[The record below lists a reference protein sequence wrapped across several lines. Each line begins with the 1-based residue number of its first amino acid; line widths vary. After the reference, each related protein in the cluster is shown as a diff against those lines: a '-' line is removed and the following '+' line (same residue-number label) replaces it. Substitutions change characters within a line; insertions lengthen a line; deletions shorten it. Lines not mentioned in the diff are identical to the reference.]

1 MDSKKELQKQVFNAT
16 REYGVSSVLFRNA
29 ISKKMG
35 LNVADWECLSLLT
48 LRGIS
53 SPTELARYTGLT
65 SGSVTAM
72 LDRLESVGF
81 IKRKPNPNDR
91 RGVLIEVTQHSNPA
105 VGQLVGGVQ
114 KGLREIIESYSE
126 KDLKTIVGFL
136 DAFTANVR
144 KHTDIIDEEAK

>member
-1 MDSKKELQKQVFNAT
+1 MESKKELQERVFSAT

-29 ISKKMG
+29 ISRQMG

-53 SPTELARYTGLT
+53 TPTQLARHTGLT

-72 LDRLESVGF
+72 LDRLESAGF
-81 IKRKPNPNDR
+81 ISRKPNPNDR
-91 RGVLIEVTQHSNPA
+91 RGVLIEVNQRSTPA

-126 KDLKTIVGFL
+126 KDLKLIAGFMNSL
-136 DAFTANVR
+136 ATNV
-144 KHTDIIDEEAK
+144 KLHTENADKDSS

>member
-1 MDSKKELQKQVFNAT
+1 MDSKKELQEQVFSAT

-29 ISKKMG
+29 ISRKIG

-65 SGSVTAM
+65 SGSVTTM
-72 LDRLESVGF
+72 LDRLEAAEF
-81 IKRKPNPNDR
+81 ITRKPNPNDR
-91 RGVLIEVTQHSNPA
+91 RGVLIEVNRKSTPA

-114 KGLREIIESYSE
+114 KGLKEIIENYSE

-136 DAFTANVR
+136 NAFTMNVR
-144 KHTDIIDEEAK
+144 KHTDAIEEDS